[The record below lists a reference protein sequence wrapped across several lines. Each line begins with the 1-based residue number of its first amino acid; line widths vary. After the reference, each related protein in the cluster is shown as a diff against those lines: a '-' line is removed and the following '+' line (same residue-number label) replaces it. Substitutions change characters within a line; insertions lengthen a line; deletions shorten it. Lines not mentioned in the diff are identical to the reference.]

1 MRKKKE
7 MLKRRCSMVRILIN
21 VRSWCITKI
30 FINIVTQPHSKT
42 YQQRV
47 NVLSLYDVL
56 AFSRMALSESLKE
69 FFPN

>member
-1 MRKKKE
+1 

-21 VRSWCITKI
+21 VRSWCITMI

-47 NVLSLYDVL
+47 NVLSLYDV
-56 AFSRMALSESLKE
+56 RMALSESLKE